1 MCELKKAIWREYNA
15 EIQEALSSS
24 EKVRN
29 IPIPTTEKER
39 NYLKRMNLPD
49 ARTYFRVRCKITN
62 NIKGNRS
69 SQFRNDMTCRYCPS
83 GEIETQE
90 HMTECAFTSDIRSR
104 LNLNKEEDTI
114 VFWRK
119 LNSKL
124 YKVYNDTSTKEENLR
139 KIGIYIHDNTQE
151 INKIREK
158 IKTGENSAD
167 TNTSKSEASGET
179 CEDLREEHRIPSYSG
194 PPGPGYAGRCDDLC
208 VDSSTVIN

>member
-90 HMTECAFTSDIRSR
+90 HMTECEFTSDIRSR

-167 TNTSKSEASGET
+167 TNTSQSEASGET
-179 CEDLREEHRIPSYSG
+179 CEDLREEHRFPSYSG

>member
-69 SQFRNDMTCRYCPS
+69 SQFRNDMTCRYTVIIFTGNILYRPVVHRTTQTNPYSTLQDWIWSSPANLLLLLQTCCTNLVNLLHQS
-83 GEIETQE
+83 GIFHE
-90 HMTECAFTSDIRSR
+90 
-104 LNLNKEEDTI
+104 
-114 VFWRK
+114 
-119 LNSKL
+119 
-124 YKVYNDTSTKEENLR
+124 
-139 KIGIYIHDNTQE
+139 
-151 INKIREK
+151 
-158 IKTGENSAD
+158 
-167 TNTSKSEASGET
+167 
-179 CEDLREEHRIPSYSG
+179 IPSSN
-194 PPGPGYAGRCDDLC
+194 AGRFQG
-208 VDSSTVIN
+208 